1 MLEVDG
7 DFGPQTVKALQW
19 SLDNTGAS
27 PTLAVDGDFGAKSRR
42 ALQARLNHVAARLPS
57 TAGSASRRSGLCSA
71 TWGPIRT
78 VCGRSGTTKA
88 LQANLND
95 GTF

>member
-1 MLEVDG
+1 ME
-7 DFGPQTVKALQW
+7 TSARRRKALQW

-71 TWGPIRT
+71 TLGTDQDGVWQ
-78 VCGRSGTTKA
+78 SGTTKA